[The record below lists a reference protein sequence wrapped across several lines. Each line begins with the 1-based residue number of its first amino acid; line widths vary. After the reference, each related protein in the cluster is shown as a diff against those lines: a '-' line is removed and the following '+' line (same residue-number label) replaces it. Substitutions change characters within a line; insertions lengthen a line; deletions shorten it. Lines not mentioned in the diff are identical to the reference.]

1 MYHLSFFL
9 HLFIAFIFS
18 DLCDFW
24 SPFNLSKKRF
34 SCFVIVCSV
43 ALVFTIRYS
52 RSHLAPFLC
61 VCFICVCVYH
71 HPRLA
76 DLVITHISSLTT
88 VLHSQG
94 LNRCSG
100 MVTFMYPPAS
110 ETPSDWQI
118 WRSLNPCLTHLLFP
132 QPQPAIVE
140 FSHTLNQQ
148 QWSSWMVA
156 YITCP
161 MWEEPSDW

>member
-1 MYHLSFFL
+1 M
-9 HLFIAFIFS
+9 
-18 DLCDFW
+18 
-24 SPFNLSKKRF
+24 
-34 SCFVIVCSV
+34 
-43 ALVFTIRYS
+43 FTIRYS

-110 ETPSDWQI
+110 ELIRLADLAIAQPLLDSS
-118 WRSLNPCLTHLLFP
+118 SLPPATASNSSIFLHT
-132 QPQPAIVE
+132 QPAAVVFLNGSLYYLPHVRRAIRLVDSAIAAQPL
-140 FSHTLNQQ
+140 SHL
-148 QWSSWMVA
+148 SH
-156 YITCP
+156 IL
-161 MWEEPSDW
+161 